1 MPTDSTLKAY
11 AGRIRAVKHHI
22 ITHLKLSSSE
32 PDKITDVDINDYEL
46 FLTSLRILDLNKETA
61 KGYLS
66 ALLFETKDKNADAY
80 TAYHKY
86 FLKLK
91 NECIETAKNQELP
104 PNRAENLLK
113 WDEVVKATDK
123 ARLIFEA
130 DKSKDNYY
138 RYLVMALYTYQ
149 APVRADYTGM
159 CISSDTTTTE
169 QFLVINPNRNF
180 IKLGYDSST
189 FCFNTYKTAKTY
201 GRRIIDC
208 DSRIVSLVSD
218 YGRAVF
224 KNWYFLLPE
233 EWTPNYLSEYVAKC
247 FLDMSGKKCG
257 IGLLRHAYICYFY
270 ELNPSIRQKEELAR
284 RMLHSVRIQELYR
297 TVKVVKGEAT
307 PSIITESDEDKN
319 LSD

>member
-1 MPTDSTLKAY
+1 MPTDSTIKAY

-32 PDKITDVDINDYEL
+32 PDKITDVDINDHEL
-46 FLTSLRILDLNKETA
+46 FLTSLRILDIHKETA

-66 ALLFETKDKNADAY
+66 ALLFETKDKNAEAY

-86 FLKLK
+86 FSKLK
-91 NECIETAKNQELP
+91 NDCIETAKNQELP
-104 PNRAENLLK
+104 QNRAENLLK

-130 DKSKDNYY
+130 NKTHDNYY

-149 APVRADYTGM
+149 APVRADYTNM
-159 CISSDTTTTE
+159 RLLSDSKTTDG
-169 QFLVINPNRNF
+169 FLVVNPNENCLKLDYDASSF
-180 IKLGYDSST
+180 I
-189 FCFNTYKTAKTY
+189 FNTYKTAKTY
-201 GRRIIDC
+201 GRRVIDC
-208 DSRIVSLVSD
+208 DMRIKTLVED
-218 YGRAVF
+218 YGRTVL
-224 KNWYFLLPE
+224 KNYYYLLPN